1 MVSLF
6 TSLLSHFHAVAAA
19 VALVE
24 PAEALEEEG
33 RAEVAGAE
41 EERRKHTPS
50 QSTSSAKCPLHEKCG
65 RYLVNG

>member
-6 TSLLSHFHAVAAA
+6 TSLFSHFHAVAAA
-19 VALVE
+19 VALAE

-33 RAEVAGAE
+33 RAEVAQE
-41 EERRKHTPS
+41 ELRKHTPS